1 MYIIKEI
8 KNSEIWY
15 HGSNRK
21 IISWSTSYTGKGT
34 DQEGA
39 GIYFTTNREDAQIYG
54 KYIQKVKLDFKK
66 QMSLKAKPIKREI
79 EQLIKKAPNYK
90 DTLMDFAE
98 DEKEAF
104 IKAVNNYLEYNDTH
118 WEAVKFIE
126 ADFYRREGDKY
137 CKAMTS
143 LGYDGV
149 IIDINYNNIL
159 HAVVWNPKIIKGI
172 QMSDISVEKYETF
185 RKRMDLL

>member
-15 HGSNRK
+15 HGSDRK
-21 IISWSTSYTGKGT
+21 ITSWSTEFTGKGT
-34 DQEGA
+34 DQDGA
-39 GIYFTTNREDAQIYG
+39 GIYFTTDEEDAQIYG
-54 KYIQKVKLDFKK
+54 KHVQKVSLEFKK

-104 IKAVNNYLEYNDTH
+104 IKAVNNYIEYNDTH

-172 QMSDISVEKYETF
+172 
-185 RKRMDLL
+185 

>member
-1 MYIIKEI
+1 
-8 KNSEIWY
+8 
-15 HGSNRK
+15 
-21 IISWSTSYTGKGT
+21 
-34 DQEGA
+34 
-39 GIYFTTNREDAQIYG
+39 
-54 KYIQKVKLDFKK
+54 
-66 QMSLKAKPIKREI
+66 MSLKAKPIKREI

-104 IKAVNNYLEYNDTH
+104 IEAVNNYLEYNGTH

-172 QMSDISVEKYETF
+172 
-185 RKRMDLL
+185 